1 MVPARFA
8 SSPAVDVTGPIY
20 GPGMDLLAA
29 LSLVLALAAAVAV
42 GVAIGWRLATRLGG
56 ERQRD
61 LAETVDLALDA
72 VRHERAETMQAALD
86 TVLTVASSKLG
97 DQLDAGR
104 EVIDRER
111 GTVSDQV
118 EGVQAEL
125 RRITALVAELQR
137 DRAES
142 SGRITSH
149 LERALEVTSS
159 LDATTRSLERALASP
174 KARGQWGE
182 RMAEDVLAAAGFIEN
197 VNYEKQRKLATGGI
211 PDYTF
216 RLPQG
221 HVVHMDVKFPI
232 DNYLRWLDCA
242 ESDRGRLAKA
252 FQRDVRDRVKEL
264 GGRCY
269 VDPETTVDYLLL
281 FVPNESVYG
290 FLHEH
295 DPDLIDNALAQK
307 VVLCSPTSLFAVLA
321 VIRQAVDAFLVERR
335 SDEIMAAL
343 GGVREQWER
352 WSEPMDKLRRGLSS
366 AQRAYDELA
375 GPRARQLDRQLQK
388 LEQIRRSPESGDPA
402 NEPQIA
408 PPAAE
413 PMVGNDPADGR
424 QAAPV
429 DTARRDSSDESAVS
443 DGSLLPPRSTT
454 VEGPIQLDLRS
465 VG

>member
-1 MVPARFA
+1 M
-8 SSPAVDVTGPIY
+8 
-20 GPGMDLLAA
+20 
-29 LSLVLALAAAVAV
+29 
-42 GVAIGWRLATRLGG
+42 GG
-56 ERQRD
+56 
-61 LAETVDLALDA
+61 AN
-72 VRHERAETMQAALD
+72 
-86 TVLTVASSKLG
+86 
-97 DQLDAGR
+97 
-104 EVIDRER
+104 
-111 GTVSDQV
+111 
-118 EGVQAEL
+118 
-125 RRITALVAELQR
+125 
-137 DRAES
+137 
-142 SGRITSH
+142 
-149 LERALEVTSS
+149 
-159 LDATTRSLERALASP
+159 
-174 KARGQWGE
+174 
-182 RMAEDVLAAAGFIEN
+182 AEDVLAAAGFIEN

-335 SDEIMAAL
+335 SERDHGRPRWRAGAVGAL
-343 GGVREQWER
+343 VRTDGQASPR
-352 WSEPMDKLRRGLSS
+352 PLVGPAGLRRVGGTASPPTRPTAPEAGADPPVARVGRS
-366 AQRAYDELA
+366 RQRT
-375 GPRARQLDRQLQK
+375 
-388 LEQIRRSPESGDPA
+388 
-402 NEPQIA
+402 QIA